1 MPPDFPSPPHSS
13 SLQRYGSEM
22 HKDHILNTSPRPSH
36 HLHSD
41 TPLGKTSLHKM
52 CSSSASDTTNLIS
65 SHSHYNTTSKSS
77 AELVREIATL
87 EVEILRLEHL
97 LLSLYRTAFQQ
108 HLPRITEDHVETPRG
123 GGAQL
128 NQPSQETES
137 KIPKDHQCESSPTSS
152 LGGPPDLVH
161 VSLQKSSSE
170 TGREKHRAYSRHRS
184 LADYL
189 GNCRTDDALSC
200 PARLSEDIIRCMSSI
215 YCKLANPMATEKSC
229 SVSPTSSFCSS
240 TRNLSGSWSPQCN
253 DEVTQSCDLE
263 ILKQENGPYAGMVQ
277 VLKLC
282 LDDESYNYAAVM
294 LQRFRS
300 LVKSL
305 EIVEPMK
312 MRHEEKLAF
321 WINIHNAL
329 VMHAYLAYGTQLP
342 LKSRM
347 IVKAAYNIGGHCVN
361 AYDIQSSILGIKSHY
376 SAPWLQKLKGGKS
389 RHPLA
394 IEYQEPLVH
403 FAVSSGAYSDPAVR
417 VYRANSIFEDLK
429 VAKEEFIQATVYVHK
444 EAKIYLPRILG
455 YYTKDMSLTM
465 AAILDVVSECLPEI
479 QQKSMRACV
488 KGRPEKYVYW
498 LEQASSFRYLIHKE
512 L

>member
-1 MPPDFPSPPHSS
+1 MPPPPDFPSPPPHSS
-13 SLQRYGSEM
+13 SLKRYGSEM
-22 HKDHILNTSPRPSH
+22 HKDHMLNMSPRPSH
-36 HLHSD
+36 HLHS
-41 TPLGKTSLHKM
+41 P
-52 CSSSASDTTNLIS
+52 C
-65 SHSHYNTTSKSS
+65 

-87 EVEILRLEHL
+87 EVEILRLERL
-97 LLSLYRTAFQQ
+97 LLSLYRTAIQQ
-108 HLPRITEDHVETPRG
+108 HLPRITEDHVETP
-123 GGAQL
+123 QL
-128 NQPSQETES
+128 NQPSHKTKS
-137 KIPKDHQCESSPTSS
+137 KIPTSS
-152 LGGPPDLVH
+152 LGGPHDLVH

-170 TGREKHRAYSRHRS
+170 TGREKQRAYYRHRS

-189 GNCRTDDALSC
+189 GNCRIDDAPSC

-215 YCKLANPMATEKSC
+215 YCKLANPMATEKGC
-229 SVSPTSSFCSS
+229 SVSSTSYFCSS
-240 TRNLSGSWSPQCN
+240 SSTTFSGSWSPQCN

-263 ILKQENGPYAGMVQ
+263 NGAYAGMVE

-312 MRHEEKLAF
+312 MRREEKLAF

-329 VMHAYLAYGTQLP
+329 VMHAYLAYGTQQY
-342 LKSRM
+342 LKSSL
-347 IVKAAYNIGGHCVN
+347 IVKAAYNVGGHCVN

-403 FAVSSGAYSDPAVR
+403 FAVSSGAYSDPASKQ
-417 VYRANSIFEDLK
+417 YI
-429 VAKEEFIQATVYVHK
+429 
-444 EAKIYLPRILG
+444 
-455 YYTKDMSLTM
+455 
-465 AAILDVVSECLPEI
+465 
-479 QQKSMRACV
+479 
-488 KGRPEKYVYW
+488 
-498 LEQASSFRYLIHKE
+498 
-512 L
+512 